1 MPKLNAAAIL
11 FISAFGQIE
20 SKLRGHS
27 RLSSTSGRRLGIT
40 TISGACTVANFS
52 SKITGGE
59 SELASLLGTINNTD
73 EMQNALDEKCRAA
86 LEGSVDL
93 SDSTGRGP
101 QFLKNF
107 LDGGTAWNENYD
119 EEISVL
125 DSVQYTTSVFSP
137 PDGGTSTAYP
147 QYFSNFYLGDMECPL
162 GAIECCYTSTRSS
175 SSFSGNADICAFD
188 MADDDDRVLV

>member
-86 LEGSVDL
+86 LEGSV
-93 SDSTGRGP
+93 
-101 QFLKNF
+101 
-107 LDGGTAWNENYD
+107 
-119 EEISVL
+119 
-125 DSVQYTTSVFSP
+125 
-137 PDGGTSTAYP
+137 
-147 QYFSNFYLGDMECPL
+147 
-162 GAIECCYTSTRSS
+162 
-175 SSFSGNADICAFD
+175 
-188 MADDDDRVLV
+188 